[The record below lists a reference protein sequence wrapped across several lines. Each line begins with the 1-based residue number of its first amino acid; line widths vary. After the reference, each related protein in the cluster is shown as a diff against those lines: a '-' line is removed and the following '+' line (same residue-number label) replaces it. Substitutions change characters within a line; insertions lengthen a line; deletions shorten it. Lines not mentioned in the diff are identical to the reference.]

1 MLAARHPQRCYTND
15 CAPIIRGILHA
26 DGLALSPIQQWSTP
40 EDDRQALTGIM
51 NLRCVLIYRLDS
63 SRTSSTSGKRRFCF
77 IQMIE
82 VRLPIQATRW
92 KALRTQE
99 HTPHAS
105 A

>member
-51 NLRCVLIYRLDS
+51 NLVNVGK
-63 SRTSSTSGKRRFCF
+63 TS
-77 IQMIE
+77 
-82 VRLPIQATRW
+82 LLLYPDD
-92 KALRTQE
+92 
-99 HTPHAS
+99 
-105 A
+105 